1 MFRSFWFS
9 LVYSWVKMSLLPH
22 RITELQILKE
32 FHLTHL
38 LIVKHE
44 RPEAP
49 TGKRFAPGLEF
60 THPVYS
66 LIGLVTMYYLVY
78 SETRLFL
85 CVSFGN
91 AIQAAESAAKIR
103 YNTSSLGIRV

>member
-1 MFRSFWFS
+1 MAIFHRLILSLSSLFYVAIPLLALSVVTVSQGLSMFHSFWFS

-60 THPVYS
+60 SHRCLFTDWMGYYVLPS
-66 LIGLVTMYYLVY
+66 L
-78 SETRLFL
+78 F
-85 CVSFGN
+85 
-91 AIQAAESAAKIR
+91 
-103 YNTSSLGIRV
+103 